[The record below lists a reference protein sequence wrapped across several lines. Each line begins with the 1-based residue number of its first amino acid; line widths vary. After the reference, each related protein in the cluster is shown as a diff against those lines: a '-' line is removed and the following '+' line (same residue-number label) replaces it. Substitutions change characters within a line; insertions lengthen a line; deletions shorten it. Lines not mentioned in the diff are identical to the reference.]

1 MLVEQNCSGILPC
14 HSELFAGRRRAKE
27 TSSVLSEQTVPHL
40 RGSPGPS
47 LMHWERHGVAVAA
60 LAVAKICSCAESRQ
74 PMMGPAIALEMLAGR
89 VEEWHAGMIGRLEVE
104 GQLGRLRTRGLG
116 GLRLDLLSESLVL
129 DLVVLPSGLAGGCG
143 RLGFVA

>member
-1 MLVEQNCSGILPC
+1 M
-14 HSELFAGRRRAKE
+14 R
-27 TSSVLSEQTVPHL
+27 HL
-40 RGSPGPS
+40 RGSLGPS
-47 LMHWERHGVAVAA
+47 LMHWERHGAAVVA

-116 GLRLDLLSESLVL
+116 GLRLGLLSESLVL
-129 DLVVLPSGLAGGCG
+129 GLVVLLSGLAGGCG